1 MTHLPDPVYQSEFYA
16 SVPTKRLLAWGIDTI
31 VILVIC
37 IIIGLL
43 TVTLAFWVFPLLL
56 LTVSFLYRLLT
67 IASQSATW
75 GMRLMNI
82 EFRRNDG
89 MKFDF
94 ATAFL
99 HTLGYVFSV
108 GLPLIQLVSIVFM
121 ATSERGQGLTDM
133 VLGTTALNRRGPL

>member
-16 SVPTKRLLAWGIDTI
+16 SVPTTRLLAWGIDTI

-99 HTLGYVFSV
+99 HTLGYIFSV

-133 VLGTTALNRRGPL
+133 VLGTTALNRREQL

>member
-67 IASQSATW
+67 IASQSAIQPSPSTSRFLNLILR
-75 GMRLMNI
+75 RLSCT
-82 EFRRNDG
+82 R
-89 MKFDF
+89 
-94 ATAFL
+94 
-99 HTLGYVFSV
+99 
-108 GLPLIQLVSIVFM
+108 
-121 ATSERGQGLTDM
+121 
-133 VLGTTALNRRGPL
+133 LGTYFP